1 MRSMENRFLRLTIF
15 ISIAITLF
23 SFWDH
28 HLVSYL
34 KDFIVFIHEIG
45 HAIAALL
52 TGGSVHAIELHG
64 NESGETI
71 AIPSS
76 GKGAFIFVVSAGY
89 LGSCLIGGFL
99 LNRGFSGKMV
109 RPTLI
114 SFGAILL
121 LMTISY
127 SKPGN
132 LAQYTGI
139 LWGLGFVLLGLFNL
153 RLNQFVLVFIGTSIT
168 LYSLYDLLDFTG
180 NIAYTD
186 AGIMATWITG
196 ANPAHGVPKSVIVLG
211 YLIALL
217 WSFFS
222 LSIIFVSV
230 KRVFQSQVPS
240 QDFLQ
245 EEDSF
250 HFPEDGNMETP
261 FPGEITP
268 EVMEWFFSKGLD
280 LNGKPLQSEF
290 LEKEES

>member
-1 MRSMENRFLRLTIF
+1 MENRFLRLTIF

-34 KDFIVFIHEIG
+34 KDFIVFVHELG

-52 TGGSVHAIELHG
+52 TGGSVHTIELHG

-71 AIPSS
+71 AIPNS
-76 GKGAFIFVVSAGY
+76 GSGSFIFVVSAGY

-99 LNRGFSGKMV
+99 LNRGFSGKMI

-121 LMTISY
+121 LMTVSY

-139 LWGLGFVLLGLFNL
+139 LWGLGFVLLGFLNL
-153 RLNQFVLVFIGTSIT
+153 RINPFVLVFVGTSIT
-168 LYSLYDLLDFTG
+168 LYGLYDLLDFTG
-180 NIAYTD
+180 NIVHTD

-196 ANPAHGVPKSVIVLG
+196 ANASKNVPKSVIVLG

-222 LSIIFVSV
+222 LSIIFISV
-230 KRVFQSQVPS
+230 KKIFQPAP
-240 QDFLQ
+240 Q
-245 EEDSF
+245 EEFS
-250 HFPEDGNMETP
+250 PEENPFLDQENGNFEAP
-261 FPGEITP
+261 FPGDVTP

-280 LNGKPLQSEF
+280 LNGKPLPTEF

>member
-1 MRSMENRFLRLTIF
+1 MENRFLRLTIF

-34 KDFIVFIHEIG
+34 KDFIVFVHELG

-52 TGGSVHAIELHG
+52 TGGSVHTIELHG

-71 AIPSS
+71 AIPNS
-76 GKGAFIFVVSAGY
+76 GSGSFIFVVSAGY

-99 LNRGFSGKMV
+99 LNRGFSGKMI

-121 LMTISY
+121 LMTVSY

-139 LWGLGFVLLGLFNL
+139 LWGLGFVLLGFLNLKFNP
-153 RLNQFVLVFIGTSIT
+153 FVLVFMGTSIT
-168 LYSLYDLLDFTG
+168 LYGLYDLLDFTG
-180 NIAYTD
+180 NIVHTD
-186 AGIMATWITG
+186 AGIMAAWITG
-196 ANPAHGVPKSVIVLG
+196 ANASKNVPKSVIVLG

-222 LSIIFVSV
+222 LSIIFISV
-230 KRVFQSQVPS
+230 KKIFQPAPREEFSTEENP
-240 QDFLQ
+240 FLDPYNTSL
-245 EEDSF
+245 EA
-250 HFPEDGNMETP
+250 P
-261 FPGEITP
+261 FPGDVTP

-280 LNGKPLQSEF
+280 LNGKPLPAEF

>member
-1 MRSMENRFLRLTIF
+1 MENRFLRLTIF

-34 KDFIVFIHEIG
+34 KDFIVFVHELG

-52 TGGSVHAIELHG
+52 TGGSVHTIELHG

-71 AIPSS
+71 AIPNS
-76 GKGAFIFVVSAGY
+76 GSGSFIFVVSAGY

-99 LNRGFSGKMV
+99 LNRGFSGKMI

-121 LMTISY
+121 LMTVSY

-139 LWGLGFVLLGLFNL
+139 LWGLGFILLGFLNL
-153 RLNQFVLVFIGTSIT
+153 RINPFVLVFVGTSIT
-168 LYSLYDLLDFTG
+168 LYGLYDLLDFTG
-180 NIAYTD
+180 NIVHTD

-196 ANPAHGVPKSVIVLG
+196 ANASKNVPKSVIVLG

-222 LSIIFVSV
+222 LSIIFISV
-230 KRVFQSQVPS
+230 KKIFQPAP
-240 QDFLQ
+240 Q
-245 EEDSF
+245 EEFS
-250 HFPEDGNMETP
+250 PEENPFLDQENGNLEAP
-261 FPGEITP
+261 FPGDVTP

-280 LNGKPLQSEF
+280 LNGKPLPTEF

>member
-1 MRSMENRFLRLTIF
+1 MENRFLRLTIF

-71 AIPSS
+71 AIPNS
-76 GKGAFIFVVSAGY
+76 GTGSFIFVVSAGY

-99 LNRGFSGKMV
+99 LNRGFSGRMV

-153 RLNQFVLVFIGTSIT
+153 KLNRLILVFIGTSIT

-196 ANPAHGVPKSVIVLG
+196 ANPSQGVPKSVIVLG

-230 KRVFQSQVPS
+230 KKVFQSGVPEQEFP
-240 QDFLQ
+240 QD
-245 EEDSF
+245 EDPF
-250 HFPEDGNMETP
+250 HFPENGNMEAP
-261 FPGEITP
+261 FPGEVTP

-280 LNGKPLQSEF
+280 LNGKPLPAEF

>member
-1 MRSMENRFLRLTIF
+1 MENRFLRLTIF

-28 HLVSYL
+28 HLVRYL

-52 TGGSVHAIELHG
+52 TGGTVHAIELHG

-76 GKGAFIFVVSAGY
+76 GKSSFIFVVSAGY

-99 LNRGFSGKMV
+99 LNRGFSGKMI

-139 LWGLGFVLLGLFNL
+139 LWGLGFVLLGFFNL
-153 RLNQFVLVFIGTSIT
+153 KINHFILVFIGTSIT

-180 NIAYTD
+180 NIVFTD
-186 AGIMATWITG
+186 AGIMAMWITG
-196 ANPAHGVPKSVIVLG
+196 ANPSQSIPKSVIVLG

-230 KRVFQSQVPS
+230 KKVFQTKT
-240 QDFLQ
+240 QDSEFLQ

-250 HFPEDGNMETP
+250 HFPEGVNAESP
-261 FPGEITP
+261 FPGDVTP

-280 LNGKPLQSEF
+280 LNGKPLPAEF
-290 LEKEES
+290 LEKEEQ

>member
-1 MRSMENRFLRLTIF
+1 MGNRFLRLTIF
-15 ISIAITLF
+15 ISIALTLF

-28 HLVSYL
+28 HLVGYL

-45 HAIAALL
+45 HAVAALL
-52 TGGSVHAIELHG
+52 TGGSVHTIELHG

-71 AIPSS
+71 ASS
-76 GKGAFIFVVSAGY
+76 GSGFFIFVVSAGY
-89 LGSCLIGGFL
+89 LGSCLMGGFL
-99 LNRGFSGKMV
+99 LNRGFSGKMI

-114 SFGAILL
+114 SFGTILL

-139 LWGLGFVLLGLFNL
+139 LWGLGFVLLGIFNL
-153 RLNQFVLVFIGTSIT
+153 RINRFVLVFIGTSIS

-186 AGIMATWITG
+186 AGIMAAWITG
-196 ANPAHGVPKSVIVLG
+196 ANSSQVVPKSVIVLG

-230 KRVFQSQVPS
+230 KKVFQPEETVISEQEFQ
-240 QDFLQ
+240 QDGFFQ
-245 EEDSF
+245 SSENENK
-250 HFPEDGNMETP
+250 EAP
-261 FPGEITP
+261 FPGEVTP
-268 EVMEWFFSKGLD
+268 EVMEWFFNKGLD
-280 LNGKPLQSEF
+280 LNGKPLPTEF
-290 LEKEES
+290 LEKEKL

>member
-1 MRSMENRFLRLTIF
+1 MENRFLRLTIF

-28 HLVSYL
+28 HLVRYL
-34 KDFIVFIHEIG
+34 KDFIVFIHELG

-71 AIPSS
+71 AIPNS
-76 GKGAFIFVVSAGY
+76 GTGSFIFVVSSGY

-99 LNRGFSGKMV
+99 LNRGFSGRMV

-114 SFGAILL
+114 SFGAVLL

-139 LWGLGFVLLGLFNL
+139 LWGLGFVLLGFFDLK
-153 RLNQFVLVFIGTSIT
+153 LNHFVLVFIGTSIT

-180 NIAYTD
+180 NIVYTD
-186 AGIMATWITG
+186 AGIMAMWITG
-196 ANPAHGVPKSVIVLG
+196 SNPSQAIPKSVIVLG

-230 KRVFQSQVPS
+230 KKVFQSKT
-240 QDFLQ
+240 QDQEFPQ
-245 EEDSF
+245 EEDVF
-250 HFPEDGNMETP
+250 LFQEQGNVETP
-261 FPGEITP
+261 FPGDITP
-268 EVMEWFFSKGLD
+268 EVMEWFLSRGLD
-280 LNGKPLQSEF
+280 LNGRPLPSEF
-290 LEKEES
+290 LEKEEQ